1 MTTQNAQTGLVA
13 SEGSLPAS
21 DAAGER
27 LAELLDPAQI
37 DALLADAEAVGAI
50 DGPNGLISRMIKAV
64 LERGLD
70 VEMADHLGYDRGDPA
85 GQGSGNSRN
94 GFTSKTV
101 ITSAGQ
107 AELAVRRDRNGSFD
121 PQLVPKR
128 TRRLGST
135 SDMIVSLYARGMTTR
150 DIKAHL
156 AEVYGA
162 EVSHETVAKV
172 TDVVVEEVHAWQ
184 SRPVDEGRFPLVV
197 ANPEVKGF
205 GCPGTRITRCRR
217 RSSGATLS

>member
-37 DALLADAEAVGAI
+37 DALLADAEAVGIAI
-50 DGPNGLISRMIKAV
+50 DGPDWLISRMIKAV

-107 AELAVRRDRNGSFD
+107 AELAVPRDRNGSFD

-128 TRRLGST
+128 KRRLGST
-135 SDMIVSLYARGMTTR
+135 NDMIVSLYARGMTTR

-156 AEVYGA
+156 AEVYG
-162 EVSHETVAKV
+162 
-172 TDVVVEEVHAWQ
+172 
-184 SRPVDEGRFPLVV
+184 
-197 ANPEVKGF
+197 
-205 GCPGTRITRCRR
+205 IT
-217 RSSGATLS
+217 GQ

>member
-1 MTTQNAQTGLVA
+1 MTTQNAQTGSVA
-13 SEGSLPAS
+13 SEGSSPPS

-27 LAELLDPAQI
+27 LAGLLDPAQI
-37 DALLADAEAVGAI
+37 DALLADAEAVGMAI

-94 GFTSKTV
+94 GLPPKPS
-101 ITSAGQ
+101 SPAPGRPSSPS
-107 AELAVRRDRNGSFD
+107 RRDRNGSFD

-172 TDVVVEEVHAWQ
+172 TDVVVEEVRAWQ
-184 SRPVDEGRFPLVV
+184 SRPVDEGRFLVNV
-197 ANPEVKGF
+197 ANH
-205 GCPGTRITRCRR
+205 RR
-217 RSSGATLS
+217 AC

>member
-85 GQGSGNSRN
+85 GQGSGTRA
-94 GFTSKTV
+94 TV
-101 ITSAGQ
+101 
-107 AELAVRRDRNGSFD
+107 L
-121 PQLVPKR
+121 PP
-128 TRRLGST
+128 
-135 SDMIVSLYARGMTTR
+135 
-150 DIKAHL
+150 
-156 AEVYGA
+156 
-162 EVSHETVAKV
+162 
-172 TDVVVEEVHAWQ
+172 
-184 SRPVDEGRFPLVV
+184 RP
-197 ANPEVKGF
+197 
-205 GCPGTRITRCRR
+205 
-217 RSSGATLS
+217 